1 MVSGSTLLV
10 SLRDVEVRNDEQTV
24 RFRKLVSGLPARAA
38 LYENLAVGQTSG
50 TGLSGES
57 RCACHPFR
65 YPFHAAVGDFHADL
79 ADRAGRPAGPAI
91 ATALFACSLP
101 MQGLWWLGRRSVT
114 PLPPTLLQWFHE
126 VRNKLTEAGQAVA
139 PLEGTPTYQTLA
151 DLLKRAFKQL
161 DKTFLDDL

>member
-1 MVSGSTLLV
+1 MTSKPSGSV
-10 SLRDVEVRNDEQTV
+10 SWFQVFQRGQHYMKTAVR
-24 RFRKLVSGLPARAA
+24 
-38 LYENLAVGQTSG
+38 QTSG
-50 TGLSGES
+50 TGLSGEP

-65 YPFHAAVGDFHADL
+65 YPFHAAVGDFHADRQIAL
-79 ADRAGRPAGPAI
+79 GGQLGPAI